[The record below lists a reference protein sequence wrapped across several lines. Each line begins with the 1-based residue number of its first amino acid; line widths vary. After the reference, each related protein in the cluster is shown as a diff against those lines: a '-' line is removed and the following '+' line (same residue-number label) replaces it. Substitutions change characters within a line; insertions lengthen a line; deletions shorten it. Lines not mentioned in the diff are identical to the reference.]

1 MKKVQAKNWFY
12 QFRVQQK
19 IALGYGLALGIAIAG
34 TSAGII
40 LADQQQ
46 KQAEAMGR
54 DALEELGLV
63 TSLQVGALQ
72 TLAHQER
79 SRALLTDSK
88 SCAESCMKL
97 RKHSNQFRQVWEQFE
112 ESEGGTKGQEAIER
126 PGEVEAVDDFL
137 KKYQGVPEAYSQA
150 LEQLLRNFNSS
161 NFTPE
166 EAERLRAGLDQ
177 LERSELTNQVNNLAD
192 DLTTIA
198 ALIHQEYEE
207 AQLAISKSHALRLWV
222 IGASMAGS
230 AAIAIV
236 LSILTSRAIARPI
249 QSLTQVTQQ
258 ALSESNFSLQV
269 PVTTKDE
276 VGVLTVSFNQLIAF
290 VKTLLDQQQEYSET
304 LEKKVDERTQELSD
318 KNIQLQELLE
328 KLHSTQVQMIQ
339 SEKMSSLGQLVAGV
353 AHEINNPVN
362 FIHGNLA
369 YVQEYT
375 DNLLGFVQL
384 YQKYY
389 STPVTEIEKEAK
401 DIDLEFLQEDFPK
414 LLSSMKL
421 GTDRIRE
428 IVVSL
433 RNFSRID
440 EAEFK
445 AVDLHGGIDSTLLI
459 LQHRLK
465 ATPESPA
472 IRVTRDYGNLPLV
485 ECYPGQI
492 NQVLMNILA
501 NAIDAIEECNAG
513 RTFQDIKDHPGQIE
527 IHTAMLDSQWVQ
539 IAITDNGSGM
549 PKATQQQIFN
559 PFFTTKPVGK
569 GTGMG
574 MAISYQIITEKHGGT
589 LECFS
594 TLGEGTKFIIQ
605 VPVKQLVPDTV

>member
-97 RKHSNQFRQVWEQFE
+97 RKHSNQFRQIWEQFE